1 MSPRPVKTLHKYL
14 LRQVIATLV
23 MTVLVFTFVLV
34 IGNVMREV
42 LAMLVNGQASLGV
55 VAKAIGLLVPYVVA
69 YALPMG
75 MLTAV
80 LLVFG
85 RFSADLELTA
95 ARAGGVSLLSL
106 AAPVLLLGLV
116 LCGFSAWANLELAPN
131 SRSAFKKL
139 IFRFTKDFSV
149 SQIPEGQHIRDIPGY
164 LIYITKN
171 RNGNLE
177 DVKVY
182 NLGQG
187 TNQLMSWF
195 APRGSIELETSGTN
209 QIAVFK
215 LFNARGVGFQG
226 DQANTTSLDVFQIT
240 YDLANFQKGRD
251 RTSIGN
257 MSFTQLRAEM
267 AAVRERVLGESTAVP
282 DSERARFI
290 ETQLA
295 TLTSP
300 MRVEMHKQWAF
311 SFACFGFALIGI
323 PLGIRVQRRETNIGF
338 AIAIVLVAAYYGLI
352 MLGLSLG
359 NHPEWYPHLLL
370 WLPNLLFQ
378 AVGAVLLWRANRGF

>member
-1 MSPRPVKTLHKYL
+1 
-14 LRQVIATLV
+14 

-34 IGNVMREV
+34 LGNVMREV
-42 LAMLVNGQASLGV
+42 LGMLVNGQASVGV
-55 VAKAIGLLVPYVVA
+55 LFKAVGLLVPYVVA

-106 AAPVLLLGLV
+106 AAPILLLSLG
-116 LCGFSAWANLELAPN
+116 LCGLSAWANLELAPN

-139 IFRFTKDFSV
+139 IFKFTRDFSV
-149 SQIPEGQHIRDIPGY
+149 AQIPEGRHISDIPGY

-177 DVKVY
+177 DVLVY
-182 NLGQG
+182 NLGAG
-187 TNQLMSWF
+187 TNQPMSWF
-195 APRGSIELETSGTN
+195 APRGSIGTETSGTN
-209 QIAVFK
+209 QMVVFK
-215 LFNARGVGFQG
+215 LFNARGVGYQG
-226 DQANTTSLDVFQIT
+226 DQANTTSLDVFQIS
-240 YDLANFQKGRD
+240 YDLANLNKGWD
-251 RTSIGN
+251 RTSVGS
-257 MSFTQLRAEM
+257 MSFTRLRAEM
-267 AAVRERVLGESTAVP
+267 AAIHERVVGQSRDVP
-282 DSERARFI
+282 DSQRGQFLK
-290 ETQLA
+290 TQLA
-295 TLTSP
+295 KLTSP
-300 MRVEMHKQWAF
+300 ARVEMHRQCAF

-338 AIAIVLVAAYYGLI
+338 AIALVLVAVYYSLI
-352 MLGLSLG
+352 LLGLSLG

-370 WLPNLLFQ
+370 WLPNLVFQ

>member
-1 MSPRPVKTLHKYL
+1 MKTLHKYL
-14 LRQVIATLV
+14 LRQVIATLL

-42 LAMLVNGQASLGV
+42 LGMLVNGQASLGI
-55 VAKAIGLLVPYVVA
+55 VAKAIGLLVPYVVS

-106 AAPVLLLGLV
+106 AAPILLLSLG
-116 LCGFSAWANLELAPN
+116 LCGLSAWANLELAPKA
-131 SRSAFKKL
+131 RLAFKQL

-149 SQIPEGQHIRDIPGY
+149 AQIPEGRHISDVPGY

-177 DVKVY
+177 DVLVY
-182 NLGQG
+182 NLGKG
-187 TNQLMSWF
+187 TNQPMSWF

-209 QIAVFK
+209 QVAVFK
-215 LFNARGVGFQG
+215 LFNARGVGYQG
-226 DQANTTSLDVFQIT
+226 DQANTTSLDVFQIS
-240 YDLANFQKGRD
+240 YDLANFQKSRD
-251 RTSIGN
+251 RKSVGN
-257 MSFTQLRAEM
+257 MSHTQLRAEM
-267 AAVRERVLGESTAVP
+267 AAIRERVLGESKDVP
-282 DSERARFI
+282 DPERAKFI

-295 TLTSP
+295 KLTSS
-300 MRVEMHKQWAF
+300 MRVEMHRQLAF

-338 AIAIVLVAAYYGLI
+338 AIAIVLVAFYYGLVL
-352 MLGLSLG
+352 LGLSLG

>member
-1 MSPRPVKTLHKYL
+1 MKTLHKYL

-34 IGNVMREV
+34 VGNVMREV
-42 LAMLVNGQASLGV
+42 LTMLVSGQASLGI
-55 VAKAIGLLVPYVVA
+55 VAKAVGLLLPYVLA

-106 AAPVLLLGLV
+106 AGPLLLLSLG
-116 LCGFSAWANLELAPN
+116 LCGLSAWANLELAPS
-131 SRSAFKKL
+131 SRAAFKQL
-139 IFRFTKDFSV
+139 IFKFTKDFSV
-149 SQIPEGQHIRDIPGY
+149 AQIPEGRYITDVPGY
-164 LIYITKN
+164 LIYINKN
-171 RNGNLE
+171 RGGNLE
-177 DVKVY
+177 GVLVY
-182 NLGQG
+182 NLGKG
-187 TNQLMSWF
+187 TNQLMSWV

-215 LFNARGVGFQG
+215 LYNARGVGFQG
-226 DQANTTSLDVFQIT
+226 DQATTTSLELFQLT
-240 YDLANFQKGRD
+240 YDLANYNRVGR
-251 RTSIGN
+251 TQVGN
-257 MSFTQLRAEM
+257 MSFTQLRAEI
-267 AAVRERVLGESTAVP
+267 AAVRERVLGDSKDVP
-282 DSERARFI
+282 DSERGRFI

-295 TLTSP
+295 KLTSP
-300 MRVEMHKQWAF
+300 MRVEMHRQLAF

-338 AIAIVLVAAYYGLI
+338 ATAIVLVAVYYGLI
-352 MLGLSLG
+352 MLGLSLE

-378 AVGAVLLWRANRGF
+378 AIGGILLWRANRGF